1 MKDEKLCYFWGSLK
15 NPSFRE
21 EVLRKTNIYRE
32 GLPIRGGLGH
42 FANLRQGGPW
52 QERGEVVVLKG
63 REGDT
68 PMHTMNLVSYFTSK
82 ISKVRLISLKVKS
95 QSSTIKKSHDSDSD
109 IS

>member
-42 FANLRQGGPW
+42 FANLRQGGP
-52 QERGEVVVLKG
+52 
-63 REGDT
+63 
-68 PMHTMNLVSYFTSK
+68 
-82 ISKVRLISLKVKS
+82 
-95 QSSTIKKSHDSDSD
+95 
-109 IS
+109 